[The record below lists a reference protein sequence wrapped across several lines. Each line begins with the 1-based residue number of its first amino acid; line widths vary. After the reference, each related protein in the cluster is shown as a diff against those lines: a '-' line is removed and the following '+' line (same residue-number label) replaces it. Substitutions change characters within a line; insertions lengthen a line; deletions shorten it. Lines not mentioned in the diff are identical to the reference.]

1 MQQQRLIAGD
11 SLVFA
16 TSVPDYLPSAGYTL
30 TYRLVRRDAAGAA
43 ITFAAGVSGD
53 LYSVSVTPAT
63 TAGWTAGRYTWA
75 SYVTKAGERYTVG
88 QGELVIEADPALI
101 TAPYD
106 NRSHARK
113 VLDAIEAVL
122 EGRASTDQ
130 QQVSVAGRTL
140 TRMPITEL
148 LLLRDRYRAEAASE
162 AASEQIRTT
171 GINPRFIGVRF
182 NRA

>member
-11 SLVFA
+11 SLVFT

-43 ITFAAGVSGD
+43 LSFAAGTTGD
-53 LYSVSVTPAT
+53 LFSVNVTPAT
-63 TAGWTAGRYTWA
+63 TATWTPGRYTWA
-75 SYVTKAGERYTVG
+75 AYASKAGERYTVD
-88 QGELVIEADPALI
+88 QGELVIEADPAVI

-148 LLLRDRYRAEAASE
+148 LLLRDRYRTEVASE
-162 AASEQIRTT
+162 AAGDQLRTT

>member
-30 TYRLVRRDAAGAA
+30 TYRLVRRDAAGSA
-43 ITFAAGVSGD
+43 ISFAASGSGD
-53 LYSVSVTPAT
+53 LYSVNVTPAT
-63 TAGWTAGRYTWA
+63 TAAWPPGRYTWA
-75 SYVTKAGERYTVG
+75 AYASKAGERFTVD
-88 QGELVIEADPALI
+88 QGELVIEADPAI
-101 TAPYD
+101 IGAPYD

-122 EGRASTDQ
+122 ENRATADQ
-130 QQVSVAGRTL
+130 QQVSIDGRTL
-140 TRMPITEL
+140 TRMPVTDL
-148 LLLRDRYRAEAASE
+148 LLLRDRYRAEVGSE

-182 NRA
+182 GRA